1 MSDSSLPKPDLDDN
15 SSVLANAAAVSRE
28 KELKATEGESAF
40 SSLLVGGAIL
50 VTVMMAGGALF
61 SASLFDYKNLS
72 PDGYVRASAPST
84 GNEQALP
91 KPALEAYMK
100 AGGKLAKASCLA
112 CHGSNGEGAGA
123 VPPLAGS
130 EWVTGSTARTAMI
143 ILNGVKGE
151 IEVAGRPYNGNM
163 PSQGAG
169 LSAKDLAG
177 VLTYVRNS
185 FGNEGS
191 LVTMEMAQQ
200 AIDLSKERNSGQM
213 TASELN
219 EKYDKDLE
227 GAELAPDTLVD
238 PNTLEPVDA
247 AE

>member
-1 MSDSSLPKPDLDDN
+1 
-15 SSVLANAAAVSRE
+15 
-28 KELKATEGESAF
+28 
-40 SSLLVGGAIL
+40 
-50 VTVMMAGGALF
+50 
-61 SASLFDYKNLS
+61 
-72 PDGYVRASAPST
+72 
-84 GNEQALP
+84 
-91 KPALEAYMK
+91 
-100 AGGKLAKASCLA
+100 
-112 CHGSNGEGAGA
+112 
-123 VPPLAGS
+123 
-130 EWVTGSTARTAMI
+130 
-143 ILNGVKGE
+143 
-151 IEVAGRPYNGNM
+151 M

-200 AIDLSKERNSGQM
+200 AIDLSKERNGGQM

>member
-1 MSDSSLPKPDLDDN
+1 
-15 SSVLANAAAVSRE
+15 
-28 KELKATEGESAF
+28 
-40 SSLLVGGAIL
+40 
-50 VTVMMAGGALF
+50 
-61 SASLFDYKNLS
+61 
-72 PDGYVRASAPST
+72 
-84 GNEQALP
+84 
-91 KPALEAYMK
+91 
-100 AGGKLAKASCLA
+100 
-112 CHGSNGEGAGA
+112 
-123 VPPLAGS
+123 
-130 EWVTGSTARTAMI
+130 
-143 ILNGVKGE
+143 
-151 IEVAGRPYNGNM
+151 M